1 MSRFPVWPLGGTH
14 FNPGPWALGSTLGLL
29 LIQPHSVAFVQHL
42 SQSPQCTRCQAAS
55 GRGQEG
61 GVLVGQKRAGHLCLR
76 DTHPQLR
83 SLAAPRSHY
92 LADSGKFC
100 LPPFSPSCSVTAG
113 AESAQVPLA
122 WDDQTTSMSP
132 HGPPGEESTACV
144 WKMCAFSFG
153 AGAGVCVPS
162 GSRMHVGACLSQF
175 SAQLQ
180 FRSPCPEPPWATT
193 RAPVTEGG

>member
-1 MSRFPVWPLGGTH
+1 MCSIYHRAPPPGHQVPGCEWAGTGGWGPGGSETGRQERRSRRP
-14 FNPGPWALGSTLGLL
+14 
-29 LIQPHSVAFVQHL
+29 
-42 SQSPQCTRCQAAS
+42 
-55 GRGQEG
+55 
-61 GVLVGQKRAGHLCLR
+61 GHLCLR